1 MNVIIPI
8 LDIWGEGFIEAGY
21 STPKP
26 LINLL
31 GDSIIKKMISFLKLK
46 EYDKLFIVYN
56 KELEEYNFVPYI
68 KNNFPDLNIEFV
80 SLIRNK
86 EKNRESVENAFKEIK
101 KESCILLNYYTFYY
115 EDILEKFRVRE
126 NKNFIFC
133 QNENLTRYGALG
145 FSKIE
150 TLISLLNLEID
161 ISDIEAI
168 SSKIII
174 NDYFNVFSVS
184 DLLSYKDREENFIK
198 KRFCFDL
205 DNTLVTYPKIKGD
218 YSTVEPIVKNIE
230 YLRFLKESGHH
241 IIIYTARKMT
251 THGGNIGKIFA
262 DVGKTTLDTLEK
274 FEIPFDEI
282 FFGKPNADFYIDDL
296 AINSRHEISK
306 LTGFFDCNIISEKNK

>member
-31 GDSIIKKMISFLKLK
+31 GDSIIKKMINFLKLK

-80 SLIRNK
+80 SLIGNK

-133 QNENLTRYGALG
+133 LNENLTRYGALG

-174 NDYFNVFSVS
+174 KDYFNVFSVS
-184 DLLSYKDREENFIK
+184 DLLSYKDKKENFIK

-296 AINSRHEISK
+296 AINSNHEISK

>member
-8 LDIWGEGFIEAGY
+8 IDIWDEGFIEAGY
-21 STPKP
+21 LTPKP

-133 QNENLTRYGALG
+133 LNENLTRYGALG

-184 DLLSYKDREENFIK
+184 DLLSYKDRKENFIK